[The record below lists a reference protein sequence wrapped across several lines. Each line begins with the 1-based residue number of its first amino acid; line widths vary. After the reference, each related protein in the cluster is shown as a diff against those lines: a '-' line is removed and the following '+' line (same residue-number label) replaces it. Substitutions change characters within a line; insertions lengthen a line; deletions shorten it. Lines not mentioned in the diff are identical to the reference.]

1 MNLAHAKD
9 ILVTKLVTLRPH
21 ADVFD
26 AIHLLL
32 RHRITGAPV
41 IDEKGKLLGVFSD
54 KSCMNVLAA
63 ALGKCGQEHQISG
76 TLPRAKDVMVTR
88 LMTTTPGM
96 DAFEAVGRLLK
107 KCVSGAPVIDDEGK
121 FVGVFSER
129 YAMKM
134 LVGSVCDQLPT
145 MNVSECM
152 NTDFKRVIS
161 EDVDLPS
168 IIQLFVDY
176 YFRRLCVLRNETLVG
191 QISRRDVLR
200 VARKLLTDS
209 RRDPVRDYENS
220 HEEFRNTPAEE
231 VFMVSTFMNK
241 EPRTI
246 TEDTDFL
253 SMAEIFLNT
262 NNRRLPV
269 LREGKLIGQISRR
282 DLLQA
287 TYELTA
293 VPLERESS
301 LLYLSALV
309 ERRDAPIG

>member
-21 ADVFD
+21 VDVFD

-32 RHRITGAPV
+32 KHRITGAPV

-76 TLPRAKDVMVTR
+76 TLPQAKDVMVTR
-88 LMTTTPGM
+88 LVTTTPGM
-96 DAFEAVGRLLK
+96 DAFKAVGRLLK
-107 KCVSGAPVIDDEGK
+107 KGVSGAPVIDDEGK

-134 LVGSVCDQLPT
+134 LVGSVSDQLPT

-168 IIQLFVDY
+168 MIKLFVDY
-176 YFRRLCVLRNETLVG
+176 YFRRLCVLSNETLVG

-200 VARKLLTDS
+200 VSRKLLTDS

-269 LREGKLIGQISRR
+269 LRDGKLIGQISRR

-287 TYELTA
+287 TYKLTA